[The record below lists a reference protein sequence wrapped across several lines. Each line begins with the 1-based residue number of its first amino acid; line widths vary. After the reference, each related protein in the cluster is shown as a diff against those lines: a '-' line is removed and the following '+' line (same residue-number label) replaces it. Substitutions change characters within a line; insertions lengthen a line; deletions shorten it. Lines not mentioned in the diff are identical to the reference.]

1 MQQPLLSQTYMAFAI
16 HSDTLTCAG
25 SLLLDSM
32 LSGGPCEPKEFPSFH
47 GGVRKNESDPHE
59 SSFEFV
65 RRVQIYLNPEDS
77 SPRQLHSPPMMRDE
91 SSVELVLYAGSS
103 MPSPLRRIPIRNDR
117 NHSLRS
123 PAKSPDP
130 QAPAST
136 TTRLVF
142 LLLLTPQA
150 ASSILA
156 RAHLPPRPSD
166 TPQCPPQPLTDPAF
180 VRPPQS
186 TPPTWLPSPDPAR
199 RPTSRHVSPWA

>member
-130 QAPAST
+130 QAPHRLQPDWYSYYCLLRRRLLRFSLELIFRQGLL
-136 TTRLVF
+136 TRLN
-142 LLLLTPQA
+142 
-150 ASSILA
+150 A
-156 RAHLPPRPSD
+156 RHN
-166 TPQCPPQPLTDPAF
+166 
-180 VRPPQS
+180 
-186 TPPTWLPSPDPAR
+186 
-199 RPTSRHVSPWA
+199 H